1 MMDDYYLNLI
11 SWSDTN
17 ILAVALAQTVY
28 LWNAASGDIQELCT
42 FDSVP
47 NSYITSVAWVQEGG
61 AHLAV
66 GTSDGSTQLWDV
78 QECKQLRSMDGH
90 TDRVGASLN
99 RHLLTGRDTHHQPR
113 RSSSLP
119 AFKTRKVCE
128 LPGLDGDTRYR
139 RQLVD
144 L

>member
-11 SWSDTN
+11 VGDTN

-28 LWNAASGDIQELCT
+28 LWNAVPHRVFELCT

-47 NSYITSVAWVQEGG
+47 NSYITSVAWVQEG

-78 QECKQLRSMDGH
+78 QKVQAASFHGRPYRSGW
-90 TDRVGASLN
+90 R
-99 RHLLTGRDTHHQPR
+99 PR
-113 RSSSLP
+113 LEPTP
-119 AFKTRKVCE
+119 AHE
-128 LPGLDGDTRYR
+128 W
-139 RQLVD
+139 
-144 L
+144 